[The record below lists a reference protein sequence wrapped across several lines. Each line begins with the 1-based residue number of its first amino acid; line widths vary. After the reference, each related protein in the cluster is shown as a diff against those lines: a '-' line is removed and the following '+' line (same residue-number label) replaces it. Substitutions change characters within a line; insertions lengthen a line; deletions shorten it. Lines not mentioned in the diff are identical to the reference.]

1 MEIKESDHG
10 DTLVVVLSGR
20 LDSTTAPEF
29 ERHIIGRIESGRN
42 EVVID
47 FAALEFIS
55 SAGLRVMLMAA
66 KRVKAGKGRL
76 SLCALN
82 DNIAKVFEISGFLA
96 IFTIYPDSSAAL
108 AGNR

>member
-1 MEIKESDHG
+1 MEIRESDHG
-10 DTLVVVLSGR
+10 GTLVVMLSGR

-47 FAALEFIS
+47 FGALEFIS

-66 KRVKAGKGRL
+66 KRVKAGDGRL

-82 DNIAKVFEISGFLA
+82 ANIAKVFEISGFLA
-96 IFTIYPDSSAAL
+96 IFAIYPDSGAAL

>member
-10 DTLVVVLSGR
+10 GTLVVALSGR

-47 FAALEFIS
+47 FGALEFIS

-66 KRVKAGKGRL
+66 KRVKASDGRL

-82 DNIAKVFEISGFLA
+82 ANIAKVFEISGFLA
-96 IFTIYPDSSAAL
+96 IFAIYPDSGAAL